1 MRTTQQMSI
10 TLPNELA
17 DLVRHKVA
25 SGEYASDSEVVRD
38 GLRVLL
44 ARDRAVE
51 TWLRDQVV
59 LEYDRTQA
67 GQVEGDHNE
76 SSLPL
81 VAGPVAPRR
90 LRIPS
95 GFA

>member
-17 DLVRHKVA
+17 DLVRNKVA

-38 GLRVLL
+38 GLRALL

-51 TWLRDQVV
+51 TWLREQVV
-59 LEYDRTQA
+59 PEYDRVLA
-67 GQVEGDHNE
+67 GNSEGA
-76 SSLPL
+76 SSDEVRANLGL
-81 VAGPVAPRR
+81 KIAQR
-90 LRIPS
+90 
-95 GFA
+95 

>member
-17 DLVRHKVA
+17 DLVRNKVA

-38 GLRVLL
+38 GLRAML

-51 TWLRDQVV
+51 TWLREQVV
-59 LEYDRTQA
+59 PEYDRVLA
-67 GQVEGDHNE
+67 GESEGA
-76 SSLPL
+76 SSDELR
-81 VAGPVAPRR
+81 AR
-90 LRIPS
+90 LGLKLASR
-95 GFA
+95 

>member
-17 DLVRHKVA
+17 DLVRNKVA

-38 GLRVLL
+38 GLRALL

-51 TWLRDQVV
+51 TWLREQVV
-59 LEYDRTQA
+59 PEYDRMLA
-67 GQVEGDHNE
+67 GKSEGI
-76 SSLPL
+76 SSDELR
-81 VAGPVAPRR
+81 AR
-90 LRIPS
+90 LGLKLSRQ
-95 GFA
+95 